1 MRALF
6 IAAFAFAA
14 AVASATGL
22 NAEGNAVG
30 DVIVPNT
37 VLKGAKSMEEL
48 SYDDF
53 DTLFKDVQDHPEWF
67 GLTTTAEV
75 EVESINGIVSDN
87 LGAKAG
93 AFAYAYSQSS
103 GRFSG
108 PAFNGG
114 YINTVGCSGQK
125 GSCRNNPSCQCQ
137 RSVGP
142 LPQGGYKLSSMMTF
156 KGMPYCYVLT
166 MTSGSACGR
175 SGFLIH
181 GGNCAGNPS
190 EGCIVIQDQNTRY
203 LIKGGGTLTVTA

>member
-1 MRALF
+1 MRAVF
-6 IAAFAFAA
+6 VAALALAA
-14 AVASATGL
+14 TVASATGL
-22 NAEGNAVG
+22 NAAPAV
-30 DVIVPNT
+30 DAVEAVAVNT
-37 VLKGAKSMEEL
+37 ILKGAKSMEEL

-67 GLTTTAEV
+67 GLATTAEV
-75 EVESINGIVSDN
+75 AEPVAEGAVDS
-87 LGAKAG
+87 LGASAG
-93 AFAYAYSQSS
+93 AFAYTYSQSS

-114 YINTVGCSGQK
+114 SINTIGCSGQK

-142 LPQGGYKLSSMMTF
+142 LPAGGYKLSSMMTF

-181 GGNCAGNPS
+181 GGSCAGNPS

-203 LIKGGGTLTVTA
+203 LIKGGGSLTVTK